1 MAQLVYRTSGR
12 KIKPNFSTTDK
23 IRQTLQ
29 TMGLSPK
36 QASTEMKWQEL
47 KMQVAK
53 INAQ

>member
-12 KIKPNFSTTDK
+12 KIKPNLSTTDK

-36 QASTEMKWQEL
+36 QAANEVKWQAL
-47 KMQVAK
+47 KMQLAK
-53 INAQ
+53 INGQ